1 MARPSGLKRPCP
13 PSRDGA
19 GAAARGRNRPSHP
32 PVAAVT
38 VPVAAD
44 EYNHRADG
52 EHPEEAMEELEIE
65 NDVDTTEDGINLG
78 DGQHPIDVDA
88 GNGAGGVEVDG
99 SENTNAASSGSGNG
113 KLTAACWDDFVPIL
127 DENDVR
133 THAICKRCGKRFAAR
148 ASIGTGS
155 LNRHMAACRKKQDN
169 DRRVQSR
176 LSMSANGLHNWVYD
190 AARTR
195 NELCRLIARLD
206 LPLGVGDTQAWED
219 YIKNAHNPTFEK
231 VSR

>member
-113 KLTAACWDDFVPIL
+113 KLTA
-127 DENDVR
+127 
-133 THAICKRCGKRFAAR
+133 
-148 ASIGTGS
+148 
-155 LNRHMAACRKKQDN
+155 
-169 DRRVQSR
+169 
-176 LSMSANGLHNWVYD
+176 GLHCL
-190 AARTR
+190 RT
-195 NELCRLIARLD
+195 IALLRVLD
-206 LPLGVGDTQAWED
+206 LESLDWIWMLDGIQP
-219 YIKNAHNPTFEK
+219 I
-231 VSR
+231 